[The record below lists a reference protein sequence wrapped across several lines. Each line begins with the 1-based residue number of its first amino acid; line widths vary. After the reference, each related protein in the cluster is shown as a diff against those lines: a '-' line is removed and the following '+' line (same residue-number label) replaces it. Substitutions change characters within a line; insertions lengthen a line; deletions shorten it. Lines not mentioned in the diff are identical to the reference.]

1 MRAWRRFVAPLAALA
16 LWLAA
21 AAAPAAEPFRFTL
34 LHTNDLHSHFEGSGP
49 DALFTPQA
57 GDGDPVLGHYAR
69 LLTLI
74 REVRRE
80 REAAGE
86 AVLTVDAGDAFSGS
100 LFHALAPRP
109 DLPAAPEL
117 EYFQLAGYDAL
128 TLGNHEFDAGEA
140 GYATMLE
147 KVRASG
153 LLSRLVAGNL
163 VTGERTPPLL
173 RALPKTLVRGVRAG
187 ARVLRVGFLG
197 YVGPGA
203 ARDCAPTRS
212 TTSFTGYDDTKG
224 QPDLDALSALA
235 RAQAAELRARDKADL
250 VIVLLHG
257 GSGEEEALART
268 EGVDLVVAGHTHELY
283 EKPRVVAGRLVV
295 QAGSYG
301 RFLGRLDLAWDG
313 HALALRNPGR
323 TVVRVDDGVA
333 ADPQMLE
340 RIAGWKAALDRLTA
354 PQGWRYGD
362 RVTTI
367 DRDLHVGRGLHDP
380 QGRFVTSRIEAVLRR
395 RLPQPPDLFFTELSL
410 IREDW
415 ATAGGRPTPVQFSDV
430 FRMLPLG
437 FGPGFAPGSPIVA
450 FWITPKELEGLVDV
464 MELQRSLG
472 RRGAMVYSDTLDY
485 RVRWWG
491 IPFVNRVTGLTLH
504 GKPFDQWPPLVQ
516 VATTAYVAAYIPRLG
531 TMTHGLARVEMKDRD
546 GRPIAQPI
554 ALPVPGEAFLFADSF
569 RTP

>member
-1 MRAWRRFVAPLAALA
+1 MRRRLFAPLAALW
-16 LWLAA
+16 LLLAA
-21 AAAPAAEPFRFTL
+21 AATFAAEPFRFTL
-34 LHTNDLHSHFEGSGP
+34 LHTNDLHSHFEGGGP

-74 REVRRE
+74 RDTRRE

-86 AVLTVDAGDAFSGS
+86 PVLAVDAGDAFSGS

-117 EYFQLAGYDAL
+117 EFFQLAGYDAI

-153 LLSRLVAGNL
+153 LLARLLAGNL
-163 VTGERTPPLL
+163 QTGEGSARVL
-173 RALPKTLVRGVRAG
+173 RELPKTMVRELRAG
-187 ARVLRVGFLG
+187 DRVLRVGLLG
-197 YVGPGA
+197 YLGPGG

-212 TTSFTGYDDTKG
+212 TTSFTGYDDARGK
-224 QPDLDALSALA
+224 PDIDALAALA
-235 RAQAAELRARDKADL
+235 KVQAAALRAKDRADI

-283 EKPRVVAGRLVV
+283 EQPRVFDGRMVV

-313 HALALRNPGR
+313 RALALRNPGR
-323 TVVRVDDGVA
+323 SVVRVDDRVA
-333 ADPQMLE
+333 ADPQMLD
-340 RIAGWKAALDRLTA
+340 RIAGWKSALDRLTA

-367 DRDLHVGRGLHDP
+367 ERDLHVGLGLHDP

-415 ATAGGRPTPVQFSDV
+415 AGVGGKATPVQFSDV

-464 MELQRSLG
+464 MEIQRSLG

-491 IPFVNRVTGLTLH
+491 IPFVNRITGLTLH
-504 GKPFDQWPPLVQ
+504 GKPFAQWPPLVQ

-531 TMTHGLARVEMKDRD
+531 AMTHGLARVEMKDRE

-554 ALPVPGEAFLFADSF
+554 ALPVPGEAFLFADAF
-569 RTP
+569 RAP